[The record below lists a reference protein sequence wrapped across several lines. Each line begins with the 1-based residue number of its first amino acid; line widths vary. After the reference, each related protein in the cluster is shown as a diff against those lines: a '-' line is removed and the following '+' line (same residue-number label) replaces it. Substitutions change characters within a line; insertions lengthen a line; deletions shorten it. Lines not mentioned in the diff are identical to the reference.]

1 MRRKNE
7 AINKRTAGIIWKCK
21 KPAIFVKKKLKINM
35 WKIKKYRKVR
45 HHCLY
50 TGEYIGTA
58 YSICSLKPSVPREIF
73 IVYHKRFNYYY
84 NFIVKELA
92 EECEK
97 NFTCLGGNAEKY
109 KTFTVTIEEQ
119 VIRTDKMENKSQK
132 PYIAVYNLLTAQVFL
147 PRSVSNLVN
156 NLAEKIHK
164 VKYKSLCCNKN
175 YQIKFDKYWK
185 NSF

>member
-7 AINKRTAGIIWKCK
+7 VINKRTAGIIWKCK
-21 KPAIFVKKKLKINM
+21 KPAIFVKKKLKINI

-50 TGEYIGTA
+50 TGEYIGAA

-73 IVYHKRFNYYY
+73 IVYHKRFNYHY
-84 NFIVKELA
+84 NFIIKELA

-97 NFTCLGGNAEKY
+97 KFTCLGENAEKC

-119 VIRTDKMENKSQK
+119 VIRIDKKENKSQK
-132 PYIAVYNLLTAQVFL
+132 PYIAVYNLLTAQVFWQ
-147 PRSVSNLVN
+147 
-156 NLAEKIHK
+156 AH
-164 VKYKSLCCNKN
+164 
-175 YQIKFDKYWK
+175 YQILLIILLKKFIKLNVKVYIVTRIIK
-185 NSF
+185 

>member
-7 AINKRTAGIIWKCK
+7 AINERTAGIIWKCK

-97 NFTCLGGNAEKY
+97 KFTCLGGNAEKY

-119 VIRTDKMENKSQK
+119 VIRIDKMENKSQK
-132 PYIAVYNLLTAQVFL
+132 PYIAVYNLLTAQVFWQ
-147 PRSVSNLVN
+147 
-156 NLAEKIHK
+156 AH
-164 VKYKSLCCNKN
+164 
-175 YQIKFDKYWK
+175 YQILLIILLKKFIKLNVKVYVVTRIIK
-185 NSF
+185 